1 MSKHQFT
8 NLMFCFSL
16 GASTCN
22 QGLAV
27 QICGPVSD
35 IVLSNNMWM
44 YMYIYLYLISVVR
57 FVRLVFAQAV
67 HGELYAITE
76 TEHLMEIAPLHFEV
90 TRHWLVSQP
99 TAPEALGKESTSRN
113 QPERVRQR
121 SLNVNPMP
129 GHNGLKVGTF
139 EFRQIKK
146 SWSPRKSRNLD
157 QETSDCQFEI
167 VVIPRLAWKANKFC
181 LKIRKEK

>member
-8 NLMFCFSL
+8 NLMCCFSL

-44 YMYIYLYLISVVR
+44 YILFDICCKICTLGFRTSCTWGTMRSLRLSIWWKLLHCISRSPGTGLYHNLQR
-57 FVRLVFAQAV
+57 PRPW
-67 HGELYAITE
+67 E
-76 TEHLMEIAPLHFEV
+76 
-90 TRHWLVSQP
+90 
-99 TAPEALGKESTSRN
+99 RN
-113 QPERVRQR
+113 QLPET
-121 SLNVNPMP
+121 SLNVCVKDVWTSIQCL

-146 SWSPRKSRNLD
+146 RWSPRKSRNLD
-157 QETSDCQFEI
+157 QDTSDCQFEI
-167 VVIPRLAWKANKFC
+167 VVIPRVAWKANNFC
-181 LKIRKEK
+181 LKIQKEK